1 VAAIAPGSTIKTND
15 EILYVGS
22 DALPGQ
28 RLSTGSSGLLHVLMR
43 DQSALTL
50 GPDSELIIEA
60 FSYDESTRQGNI
72 RLKLIQGTLRV
83 VGGHISK
90 TNDAVIETPHGLVEL
105 RGGIS
110 VIQTRGGNTSAAFL
124 FGQHMRVTSPQGQ
137 LPAGTPPPALVTRP
151 GFGIQMSNQQI
162 SPPQPINPNN
172 LASLLQNLERTVVRP
187 NTSPAPSPAT
197 TTGLLIST
205 QDRPTGSVAPSAVL
219 ANDRLQSMTND
230 PTNVVRSVLGSG
242 QNPNQS

>member
-1 VAAIAPGSTIKTND
+1 
-15 EILYVGS
+15 
-22 DALPGQ
+22 
-28 RLSTGSSGLLHVLMR
+28 
-43 DQSALTL
+43 
-50 GPDSELIIEA
+50 
-60 FSYDESTRQGNI
+60 
-72 RLKLIQGTLRV
+72 
-83 VGGHISK
+83 
-90 TNDAVIETPHGLVEL
+90 
-105 RGGIS
+105 
-110 VIQTRGGNTSAAFL
+110 
-124 FGQHMRVTSPQGQ
+124 
-137 LPAGTPPPALVTRP
+137 
-151 GFGIQMSNQQI
+151 MSNQQI